1 MSKLLLLAGFS
12 SLLFSS
18 CMSVPMSMVIDPVAS
33 KKIAAPLPNPPVPVK
48 TYISGDVS
56 WGGKPAP
63 FFTKGYFK
71 DRLTNSLNTI
81 PGFVITKESEAQLV
95 IHVSRNNKADS
106 SEMNSKMRR
115 VIAKESAGEA
125 ISNKYDHFF
134 KIAGNGKEWSGNVA
148 HGLYMVV
155 GDPSAPGVV
164 GPIYNATT
172 RPDGGGVNFTEL
184 IKGEEAMVREI
195 LISALDQA
203 KKKGCF

>member
-1 MSKLLLLAGFS
+1 MSKFLLLAGFS
-12 SLLFSS
+12 SLLISS
-18 CMSVPMSMVIDPVAS
+18 CMPVPMSIIVDPVAS
-33 KKIAAPLPNPPVPVK
+33 KKIAAPLPNPSPSVR

-81 PGFVITKESEAQLV
+81 PGFVITKESEAELV

-106 SEMNSKMRR
+106 NEMNSKLRR
-115 VIAKESAGEA
+115 VTAKESAGEA
-125 ISNKYDHFF
+125 ITNNYDHYF
-134 KIAGNGKEWSGNVA
+134 KITGNGKEWSGNVA
-148 HGLYMVV
+148 HGVYMVV

-164 GPIYNATT
+164 GQIYNATT
-172 RPDGGGVNFTEL
+172 GPSGGGISFSGL
-184 IKGEEAMVREI
+184 IEGEEAMVREI